1 MCEECLCEECMC
13 EECLCEECMCEGACV
28 RNACVRSTC
37 EWSNDL
43 CVCKL
48 YKKSNNNATKLEDGW
63 ENKVDGEP

>member
-1 MCEECLCEECMC
+1 
-13 EECLCEECMCEGACV
+13 MCEGASVRSACV
-28 RNACVRSTC
+28 RSVCVRSASVRSACVRSTC

-63 ENKVDGEP
+63 ANKVDGEP